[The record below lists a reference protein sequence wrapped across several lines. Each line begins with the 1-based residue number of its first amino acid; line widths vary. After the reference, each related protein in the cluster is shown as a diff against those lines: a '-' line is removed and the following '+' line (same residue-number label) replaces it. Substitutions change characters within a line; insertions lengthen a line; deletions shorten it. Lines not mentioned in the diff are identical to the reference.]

1 MPAGSRLVLT
11 HIKWNKISL
20 KKTNITNI
28 AKIVKK
34 KKFDIF
40 KEEKLFH
47 KKKITWWKYLKQL
60 CWSVYWLAAPHPIFF
75 KFASLTSC
83 F

>member
-1 MPAGSRLVLT
+1 MC
-11 HIKWNKISL
+11 L

-47 KKKITWWKYLKQL
+47 KKKITW
-60 CWSVYWLAAPHPIFF
+60 
-75 KFASLTSC
+75 
-83 F
+83 

>member
-11 HIKWNKISL
+11 HIKWNKMCL

-34 KKFDIF
+34 KNLDIF

-47 KKKITWWKYLKQL
+47 KKKLHGENI
-60 CWSVYWLAAPHPIFF
+60 
-75 KFASLTSC
+75 
-83 F
+83 